1 MGEVRY
7 IITKKTFQRLLISFV
22 SLLFLSIIAM
32 LIIFYM
38 DDKQGA
44 ELPLALSLGESMIV
58 FLLGSLFMLYPIL
71 ILAFAVPFLIL
82 KYYEVNI
89 MIRALVYLVTGVI
102 CMITPTPIEKYDYFY
117 IVIALIF
124 ALIDFTWSRTSMAKD

>member
-1 MGEVRY
+1 MGEVKY
-7 IITKKTFQRLLISFV
+7 IITKKTLQRLLISFV

-32 LIIFYM
+32 VIVFYM

-44 ELPLALSLGESMIV
+44 ELPLALSLGESMTV
-58 FLLGSLFMLYPIL
+58 FLIGSLFMLYPIL
-71 ILAFAVPFLIL
+71 IIAFAVPFLIL
-82 KYYEVNI
+82 KYYDVNI
-89 MIRALVYLVTGVI
+89 LIRALVYLVTGVI
-102 CMITPTPIEKYDYFY
+102 CMIIPTPIENYDYFY